1 MSKLV
6 EKIDAVIKSI
16 HLSTRTGK
24 ERQEMARAILAV
36 MLEEMRERSTVT
48 GCQGPTPQRSPG
60 VYR

>member
-1 MSKLV
+1 MNKPTLV

-36 MLEEMRERSTVT
+36 VEEMREPWITS
-48 GCQGPTPQRSPG
+48 QKE
-60 VYR
+60 

>member
-36 MLEEMRERSTVT
+36 VLAEMREPWITS
-48 GCQGPTPQRSPG
+48 QKE
-60 VYR
+60 